1 MSDASN
7 INVNQ
12 ELAYKSSLILFNQYI
27 ANASK
32 FLNTSKSFPV
42 QSECNIDLIV
52 SLPAQP
58 KTLVN
63 TGLVQRL
70 TVEFVARTMPELPS
84 RHLSLLAPKL
94 KLSINVLK
102 QLLGLLTLQQIMSN
116 RL

>member
-12 ELAYKSSLILFNQYI
+12 ELAYKPSLVLFNQYI

-32 FLNTSKSFPV
+32 FLNNSKSFPV

-52 SLPAQP
+52 SLPAQL

-63 TGLVQRL
+63 TGLAQRL
-70 TVEFVARTMPELPS
+70 TVELVT
-84 RHLSLLAPKL
+84 KT
-94 KLSINVLK
+94 I
-102 QLLGLLTLQQIMSN
+102 LGLVEHIYRYLPQNLSYLLMCLNNCLVYLLYS
-116 RL
+116 RS